1 MFKKLTLLLFF
12 FINYSYA
19 EEIEITNWFNQE
31 SKEFLEIMNNADVE
45 KHQNY
50 EKYKV
55 FVETNFALKSIA
67 YGLINEKIIEKN
79 DKETLLRYENTFKAY
94 LTKTIYNLANTSTSG
109 EIILKD
115 IDVKDGVYII
125 NSDISDKTSSISL
138 YWKVSKIKGSYKI
151 LDIIVENTSY
161 FVTKKSEFTKIL
173 RKSRGS
179 LDLLIFRSPSDKR
192 FFPTRYV
199 IK

>member
-1 MFKKLTLLLFF
+1 MFRISILVLLFF
-12 FINYSYA
+12 INSSHA
-19 EEIEITNWFNQE
+19 EDIEITNWFNEE

-50 EKYKV
+50 EKYKE

-67 YGLINEKIIEKN
+67 FGLLNEKIIKKN
-79 DKETLLRYENTFKAY
+79 DEETLLRYEVTFKTY

-109 EIILKD
+109 EIKLKD

-125 NSDISDKTSSISL
+125 NSDISDKTSSFSL
-138 YWKVSKIKGSYKI
+138 YWKVAKIKDSYKI

-173 RKSRGS
+173 RKNKGN
-179 LDLLIFRSPSDKR
+179 LNFLIKELEK
-192 FFPTRYV
+192 
-199 IK
+199 I

>member
-1 MFKKLTLLLFF
+1 MFKISLLILLFF
-12 FINYSYA
+12 SNFSYA
-19 EEIEITNWFNQE
+19 EEIEITNWFNEE
-31 SKEFLEIMNNADVE
+31 SKEFLEIMNNANVE

-50 EKYKV
+50 EKYKK

-67 YGLINEKIIEKN
+67 FGLLNEKIIKKN
-79 DKETLLRYENTFKAY
+79 DEETLLRYEVTFKSY

-109 EIILKD
+109 EIKLKD

-125 NSDISDKTSSISL
+125 NSDISDKNSSVSL
-138 YWKVSKIKGSYKI
+138 YWKVAKIKDSYKI

-173 RKSRGS
+173 RKNKGNLNFLIKE
-179 LDLLIFRSPSDKR
+179 LDKI
-192 FFPTRYV
+192 
-199 IK
+199 

>member
-1 MFKKLTLLLFF
+1 MFKILTLLLFF

-19 EEIEITNWFNQE
+19 EDIEITNWFNQE
-31 SKEFLEIMNNADVE
+31 SKEFLEIMNNANVE

-50 EKYKV
+50 EKYKK

-67 YGLINEKIIEKN
+67 FGLLNKKIIKKN
-79 DKETLLRYENTFKAY
+79 DKETLLRYENTFKSY
-94 LTKTIYNLANTSTSG
+94 LTKTIYNLANSSTSG
-109 EIILKD
+109 DISLKD

-125 NSDISDKTSSISL
+125 NSDISDRTSSISL
-138 YWKVSKIKGSYKI
+138 YWKVAKINDSYKI

-173 RKSRGS
+173 RKNKGS
-179 LDLLIFRSPSDKR
+179 LNSLIEELEK
-192 FFPTRYV
+192 
-199 IK
+199 I

>member
-1 MFKKLTLLLFF
+1 MFRILTLILFF
-12 FINYSYA
+12 FIKNSYA
-19 EEIEITNWFNQE
+19 DEIEITNWFNQE
-31 SKEFLEIMNNADVE
+31 SKEFLEIMNNSDVE

-67 YGLINEKIIEKN
+67 FGLLNEKIIQKN
-79 DKETLLRYENTFKAY
+79 DEKTLLRYENTFKAY
-94 LTKTIYNLANTSTSG
+94 LTKTIYNLANTSSSG
-109 EIILKD
+109 EILLRD
-115 IDVKDGVYII
+115 IDLKDGVYII
-125 NSDISDKTSSISL
+125 NSDISDKNSSVSL
-138 YWKVSKIKGSYKI
+138 YWKVAKIKGSYKI

-179 LDLLIFRSPSDKR
+179 LDLLIEELDK
-192 FFPTRYV
+192 
-199 IK
+199 I

>member
-1 MFKKLTLLLFF
+1 MFKLLILILTFF
-12 FINYSYA
+12 VNFSYA
-19 EEIEITNWFNQE
+19 EDIEITNWFNQE
-31 SKEFLEIMNNADVE
+31 SKEFLEIMNNANVE

-50 EKYKV
+50 EKYKN

-67 YGLINEKIIEKN
+67 FGLLNEKVIKKS
-79 DKETLLRYENTFKAY
+79 DKETLLRYEDTFKAY

-115 IDVKDGVYII
+115 IDLKDGVYII
-125 NSDISDKTSSISL
+125 NSDITDNTSSVSL
-138 YWKVSKIKGSYKI
+138 YWKVAKIKDSYKI

-173 RKSRGS
+173 RKNRGS
-179 LDLLIFRSPSDKR
+179 LDILIKELEK
-192 FFPTRYV
+192 
-199 IK
+199 I

>member
-1 MFKKLTLLLFF
+1 MLRIYTLIILF

-67 YGLINEKIIEKN
+67 FGLLNEKIIKKN
-79 DKETLLRYENTFKAY
+79 DEETLLRYEETFKAY

-125 NSDISDKTSSISL
+125 NSDISDRNSSVSL
-138 YWKVSKIKGSYKI
+138 YWKVARIRDSYKI

-179 LDLLIFRSPSDKR
+179 LDFLIKELEK
-192 FFPTRYV
+192 
-199 IK
+199 I

>member
-1 MFKKLTLLLFF
+1 VFKISILILFF
-12 FINYSYA
+12 FSNFSYA
-19 EEIEITNWFNQE
+19 EDIEITNWFNQE
-31 SKEFLEIMNNADVE
+31 SKEFLEIMNNANVE

-50 EKYKV
+50 EKYKK

-67 YGLINEKIIEKN
+67 FGLLNEKIIKKN
-79 DKETLLRYENTFKAY
+79 DEETLLRYEVTFKSY

-109 EIILKD
+109 EIKLKD

-125 NSDISDKTSSISL
+125 NSDISDKTSSVSL
-138 YWKVSKIKGSYKI
+138 YWKVAKIKDSYKI

-173 RKSRGS
+173 RKNRGN
-179 LDLLIFRSPSDKR
+179 LDFLIKELEK
-192 FFPTRYV
+192 
-199 IK
+199 I

>member
-1 MFKKLTLLLFF
+1 MFRILILILLLL
-12 FINYSYA
+12 INYSYA
-19 EEIEITNWFNQE
+19 EDIEITNWFNKE

-50 EKYKV
+50 EKYKI

-67 YGLINEKIIEKN
+67 FGLINKKIIKN
-79 DKETLLRYENTFKAY
+79 NDEETLLRYENTFKAY

-125 NSDISDKTSSISL
+125 NSDISDLTSSVSL
-138 YWKVSKIKGSYKI
+138 YWKVAKIKDSYKI

-173 RKSRGS
+173 RKNRGS
-179 LDLLIFRSPSDKR
+179 LDF
-192 FFPTRYV
+192 
-199 IK
+199 

>member
-1 MFKKLTLLLFF
+1 MLRIYTLIILF

-31 SKEFLEIMNNADVE
+31 SKEFLEIMNNANVE

-50 EKYKV
+50 EKYKD

-67 YGLINEKIIEKN
+67 FGLLNEKVIKKN
-79 DKETLLRYENTFKAY
+79 DKETLLRYEFTFKAY
-94 LTKTIYNLANTSTSG
+94 LTKTIYNLANTTTSG
-109 EIILKD
+109 EIKLKV

-125 NSDISDKTSSISL
+125 NSDISDKTSSVSL
-138 YWKVSKIKGSYKI
+138 YWKVAKIKDTYKI

-179 LDLLIFRSPSDKR
+179 LDFLIRELEK
-192 FFPTRYV
+192 
-199 IK
+199 I

>member
-1 MFKKLTLLLFF
+1 MFRVFTLILLFF
-12 FINYSYA
+12 INHSYS
-19 EEIEITNWFNQE
+19 EDIEITNWFNQE

-67 YGLINEKIIEKN
+67 FGLLNEKIIKKSDE
-79 DKETLLRYENTFKAY
+79 ETLSRYENTFKAY

-109 EIILKD
+109 EILLKD

-125 NSDISDKTSSISL
+125 NSDISDRTSSVSL
-138 YWKVSKIKGSYKI
+138 YWKVAKIKESYKI

-179 LDLLIFRSPSDKR
+179 LDLLIKELEK
-192 FFPTRYV
+192 
-199 IK
+199 I

>member
-1 MFKKLTLLLFF
+1 MFRISILVLLFF
-12 FINYSYA
+12 INSSLA
-19 EEIEITNWFNQE
+19 EDIEITNWFNEE
-31 SKEFLEIMNNADVE
+31 SKEFLEIMNNANVE

-50 EKYKV
+50 EKYKN

-67 YGLINEKIIEKN
+67 FGLLNEKVIKKN
-79 DKETLLRYENTFKAY
+79 DKETLLRYEDTFKAY

-125 NSDISDKTSSISL
+125 NSDISDKTSSVSL
-138 YWKVSKIKGSYKI
+138 YWKVAKIKDSYKI

-173 RKSRGS
+173 RKNRGS
-179 LDLLIFRSPSDKR
+179 LDILIKELEK
-192 FFPTRYV
+192 
-199 IK
+199 I

>member
-1 MFKKLTLLLFF
+1 MFRLSILLFF
-12 FINYSYA
+12 FINFSYA
-19 EEIEITNWFNQE
+19 EDIEITKWFNQE
-31 SKEFLEIMNNADVE
+31 SKEFLEIMNNANVE

-50 EKYKV
+50 EKYKI

-67 YGLINEKIIEKN
+67 FGLLNDKIIKKN
-79 DKETLLRYENTFKAY
+79 DNETLLRYEDTFKAY

-109 EIILKD
+109 EITLKD

-125 NSDISDKTSSISL
+125 NSDISDRASSVSL
-138 YWKVSKIKGSYKI
+138 YWKVVKIKDTYKI

-173 RKSRGS
+173 RKNRGS
-179 LDLLIFRSPSDKR
+179 LDFLIKELEK
-192 FFPTRYV
+192 
-199 IK
+199 I

>member
-1 MFKKLTLLLFF
+1 VFKISILILFF
-12 FINYSYA
+12 FSKFSYA
-19 EEIEITNWFNQE
+19 EDIEITNWFNQE
-31 SKEFLEIMNNADVE
+31 SKEFLEIMNNANVE

-50 EKYKV
+50 EKYKN

-67 YGLINEKIIEKN
+67 FGLLNEKIIKKN
-79 DKETLLRYENTFKAY
+79 DEETLLRYEVTFKSY

-109 EIILKD
+109 EIKLKD

-125 NSDISDKTSSISL
+125 NSDISDKTSSVSL
-138 YWKVSKIKGSYKI
+138 YWKVAKIKDSYKI

-173 RKSRGS
+173 RKNRGN
-179 LDLLIFRSPSDKR
+179 LDFLIKELEK
-192 FFPTRYV
+192 
-199 IK
+199 I

>member
-1 MFKKLTLLLFF
+1 MFRLLTLILFF
-12 FINYSYA
+12 FISWSYA
-19 EEIEITNWFNQE
+19 EDLEITNWFNQE

-50 EKYKV
+50 EKYKE

-67 YGLINEKIIEKN
+67 FGLLNEKIIKKN
-79 DKETLLRYENTFKAY
+79 DEETLLRYEIIFKDY

-109 EIILKD
+109 EIKLKD

-125 NSDISDKTSSISL
+125 NSDISDKTSSVSL
-138 YWKVSKIKGSYKI
+138 YWKVAKIKDSYKI

-173 RKSRGS
+173 RKNRGN
-179 LDLLIFRSPSDKR
+179 LDFLIEELEK
-192 FFPTRYV
+192 
-199 IK
+199 I